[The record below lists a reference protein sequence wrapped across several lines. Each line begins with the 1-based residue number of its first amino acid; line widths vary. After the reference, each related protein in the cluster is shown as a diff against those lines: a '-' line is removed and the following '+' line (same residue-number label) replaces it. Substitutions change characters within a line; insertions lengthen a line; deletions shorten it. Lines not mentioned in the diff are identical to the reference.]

1 MSLPSAPQ
9 GYAHPQEFIATQGP
23 LKKTLGD
30 FWRLVWEQQVRV
42 IVMLTVGMENG
53 RVSMPA
59 LSGAAARW
67 RTSSSRGRPG
77 IRPERSQPGPEVG
90 VGGRGGGEQGPQGRR
105 VS

>member
-67 RTSSSRGRPG
+67 RTFSSRGRPG
-77 IRPERSQPGPEVG
+77 IRPE
-90 VGGRGGGEQGPQGRR
+90 
-105 VS
+105 